1 MGGRSLPPFLER
13 GARTAGRADVAGRIA
28 KSNPSRPTRSVR
40 TLNHLVDVTAS
51 WIERPRR
58 VPIPTRVWNVNTQ
71 RNIGEPGIGPP
82 EPEGGSIKAT
92 TAGGVDIRGPVEGRV
107 QSILTPEALAFLA
120 MLHRAFDATRKSLLE
135 ERMKRWEDLRRGSTL
150 DFLPETRPVRE
161 GEWRVAS
168 VPKDLQDRR
177 GGTIG
182 AGGRNMEVNTPN
194 TGAQG
199 FMSELEESLP
209 ATSRECARGHSG
221 RL

>member
-28 KSNPSRPTRSVR
+28 ESNPSGPTRTVR
-40 TLNHLVDVTAS
+40 TLNHLADVTAS

-177 GGTIG
+177 VGVNR
-182 AGGRNMEVNTPN
+182 AGE
-194 TGAQG
+194 
-199 FMSELEESLP
+199 
-209 ATSRECARGHSG
+209 REKRVKTLNSSAPGCMVDFED
-221 RL
+221 